1 VEGSVLIPRLKNLNS
16 TLYFKVD
23 STPEKGN
30 PGKLYARISMPHL
43 KEIRAEQ
50 GAKILMDN
58 FQSDSLSVIL
68 DNGVEFSGKDNHFK
82 YVSFKTPGDTWL
94 QFKNTY

>member
-1 VEGSVLIPRLKNLNS
+1 M
-16 TLYFKVD
+16 YFKVD
-23 STPEKGN
+23 STPEKEN
-30 PGKLYARISMPHL
+30 SGKLYARITMPFL

-50 GAKILMDN
+50 GAKILMEN

-68 DNGVEFSGKDNHFK
+68 ENGVEFTGKDNHFK
-82 YVSFKTPGDTWL
+82 YVSFKTPGDSWL

>member
-1 VEGSVLIPRLKNLNS
+1 MS
-16 TLYFKVD
+16 F
-23 STPEKGN
+23 
-30 PGKLYARISMPHL
+30 L

-50 GAKILMDN
+50 GAKILMEN

-68 DNGVEFSGKDNHFK
+68 ESGVDFTGKDNHFK
-82 YVSFKTPGDTWL
+82 YVSFKTPGDSWL